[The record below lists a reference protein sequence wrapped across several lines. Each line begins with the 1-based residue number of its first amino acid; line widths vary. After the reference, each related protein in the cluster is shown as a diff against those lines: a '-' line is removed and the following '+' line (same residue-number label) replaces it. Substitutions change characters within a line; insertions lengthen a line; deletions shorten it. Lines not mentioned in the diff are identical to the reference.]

1 MPGGRPASF
10 SSFTCPHCQALY
22 QVVKAEAG
30 PESVDRAVP
39 CRSCGEPLPGREGNF
54 VLKYF
59 LLHAGR
65 VGVAAPSV
73 MLRRQ

>member
-1 MPGGRPASF
+1 L
-10 SSFTCPHCQALY
+10 FTCPHCQALY

-30 PESVDRAVP
+30 PETADRAAP

-59 LLHAGR
+59 LLRYARQMRRYANSPPSPGR
-65 VGVAAPSV
+65 
-73 MLRRQ
+73 